1 MVILLGT
8 VIMTKVI
15 TIIMDVLKFKLIIN
29 EGYKGN
35 EEDTNNNKSNIMM
48 IIMPSN
54 NTMIIQWQ

>member
-35 EEDTNNNKSNIMM
+35 EEDTDNNKSNIMM